1 METWCMVGAR
11 MEFVL
16 CEVWDVCVNGPS
28 FLPVTYRLDRNC
40 GLDKHFQ
47 VLVYLFPVYET
58 CQVCSTLTRAHIQL
72 P

>member
-1 METWCMVGAR
+1 MKTWCMVGAR

-28 FLPVTYRLDRNC
+28 FLSVTYRLDKN
-40 GLDKHFQ
+40 FQ

-58 CQVCSTLTRAHIQL
+58 CQVCSTLIRAHVQL